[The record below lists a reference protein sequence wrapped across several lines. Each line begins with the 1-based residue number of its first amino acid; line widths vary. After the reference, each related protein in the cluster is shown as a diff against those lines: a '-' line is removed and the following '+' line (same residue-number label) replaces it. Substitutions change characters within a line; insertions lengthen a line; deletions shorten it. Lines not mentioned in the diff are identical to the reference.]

1 VLCTKLVGWLV
12 RLINEDAPPLVVKK
26 LCSTLVVFFI
36 RFAEAWTDCI
46 RHIVCCL
53 AAGRAGPVEE
63 FADMPPSAQL
73 LASMKPSAKLA
84 ALWFTAILVEEV
96 GKVDTKNIK
105 NHHYWLK
112 MQSNETEAVG
122 LIKSAIDMPSGVGSI
137 PESFDPSVVEAGL
150 KTFQV

>member
-1 VLCTKLVGWLV
+1 LLCTKLVGWLV

-36 RFAEAWTDCI
+36 RFAEAWAGCI
-46 RHIVCCL
+46 RHIICCL
-53 AAGRAGPVEE
+53 AAGRAGSVEE
-63 FADMPPSAQL
+63 FTDMPPSAQL
-73 LASMKPSAKLA
+73 LASMKPNAKLA
-84 ALWFTAILVEEV
+84 ALWFSAILVEEV

-105 NHHYWLK
+105 NHHYCLK
-112 MQSNETEAVG
+112 MQANEAEAVG

-137 PESFDPSVVEAGL
+137 PESFDPRVVEAGL